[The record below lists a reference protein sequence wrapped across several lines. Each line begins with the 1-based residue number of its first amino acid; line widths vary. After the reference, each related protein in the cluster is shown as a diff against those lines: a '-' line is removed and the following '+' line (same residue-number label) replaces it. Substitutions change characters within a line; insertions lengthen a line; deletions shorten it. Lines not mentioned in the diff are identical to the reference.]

1 MDCGPVGK
9 LFAASRVVVIRMFP
23 GSSISSHLHTLTL
36 ISLSASIGVALSAE
50 KPDFNRDIRPI
61 LSSKCYACHGPDE
74 DSREAGL
81 RLDVRED
88 AVKEAIVPG
97 SPDKSEFW
105 HRVTT
110 TDKDDVMPPPSSP
123 KQLTDKERD
132 LLNRWIQTGAEY
144 QQHWSFLP
152 IQNPP
157 PPAVQN
163 TTGIHNGIDL
173 FIRAELEKNGFP
185 PSAEA
190 DPVTLIRRV
199 SLDITGLPPTPEE
212 VNTFTAEYQAS
223 PRAYDQLVDRLL
235 ASPHYG
241 ERWGRHWLDLARYA
255 DSEGFLGDK
264 VRPHAYHFRDWTIQA
279 INDDQP
285 FDQFTIEQIAGDL
298 IPQAGVSQ
306 LKAAGFHRN
315 AALNTEAGVDK
326 EEARFQNLADR
337 VNTTSRVWM
346 GLTLGCAQ
354 CHTHKFDPITIRDYY
369 SFYAYFNNTQDKP
382 EPTTQAQTLAEVT
395 ESRRQAYVHLAG
407 DYARRGPDVVPATLS
422 ALPKLTAPTN
432 AEQTRLDLAQWLVS
446 SQHPLTSRVAVNQVW
461 SKLFGTGIVST
472 PDDFGTSGESPS
484 HPELL
489 DWLATRFMDNGWSRK
504 ELIRLIVTSA
514 TYRQSSLHRAD
525 ILEIDPL
532 NRLLSRQNRLRLEAE
547 ILRDAFLTASGL
559 LSRNIGGPSIK
570 PPLPGDV
577 FDVGRSVKWEL
588 SEGNERYRRGLYILT
603 MRSILYPM
611 LTTFDAPDAS
621 EACVKRD
628 RSNTPL
634 QALTLM
640 NDPVFVEAAQALALR
655 VIQESPPDTPARL
668 EALFHRCLSRHPRPE
683 ETQRLLTFHAEQKE
697 KVAATAPTSLQVLS
711 FIQDQVPASEAQET
725 AVLVALARVL
735 LNLDEF
741 INRE

>member
-1 MDCGPVGK
+1 MLYGLNALSPIK
-9 LFAASRVVVIRMFP
+9 
-23 GSSISSHLHTLTL
+23 TLTL
-36 ISLSASIGVALSAE
+36 ISLSAWTGVAMGAA
-50 KPDFNRDIRPI
+50 KPDFNHEIRPI
-61 LSSKCYACHGPDE
+61 LASKCYACHGPDE
-74 DSREAGL
+74 DKREAGL
-81 RLDVRED
+81 RLDVREE

-97 SPDKSEFW
+97 FPEKSEFW
-105 HRVTT
+105 HRLVT
-110 TDKDDVMPPPSSP
+110 TDKDDIMPPPSSP
-123 KQLTDKERD
+123 KQLTEKERD
-132 LLNRWIQTGAEY
+132 LLNRWIKAGAEY

-152 IQNPP
+152 VKNHPLP
-157 PPAVQN
+157 KVGNAV
-163 TTGIHNGIDL
+163 GVRNGIDL
-173 FIRAELEKNGFP
+173 FIRQKLEKNGFP

-190 DPVTLIRRV
+190 DPITLIRRV

-212 VNTFTAEYQAS
+212 VAAFTREFESS

-264 VRPHAYHFRDWTIQA
+264 VRPNAYHFRDWVIES
-279 INDDQP
+279 INHDLP

-298 IPQAGVSQ
+298 LPEAQVPQLQAV
-306 LKAAGFHRN
+306 GFHRN

-354 CHTHKFDPITIRDYY
+354 CHTHKYDPITIRDYY
-369 SFYAYFNNTQDKP
+369 SFYAYFNNTQDLA
-382 EPTTQAQTLAEVT
+382 EPKTKAQTLAEVT
-395 ESRRQAYVHLAG
+395 ENRRQAYVHLAG
-407 DYARRGPDVVPATLS
+407 DYARRGPDVIPATLS
-422 ALPKLTAPTN
+422 ALPKLKTTSD
-432 AEQTRLDLAQWLVS
+432 AEQTRLDLAKWLVS
-446 SQHPLTSRVAVNQVW
+446 PQHPLTSRVAVNQVW

-489 DWLATRFMDNGWSRK
+489 DWLAIHFMKNGWSRK

-514 TYRQSSLHRAD
+514 TYRQSSLHRDD
-525 ILEIDPL
+525 ILETDPL

-547 ILRDAFLTASGL
+547 VLRDSFLTASGL

-588 SEGNERYRRGLYILT
+588 SEGNDRYRRGLYILT

-655 VIQESPPDTPARL
+655 VIQESPRNTAARL
-668 EALFHRCLSRHPRPE
+668 NTLFHRCLSRHPRPE
-683 ETQRLLTFHAEQKE
+683 ETQRLLAFHAEQKARV
-697 KVAATAPTSLQVLS
+697 KKGGADSLQVLS
-711 FIQDQVPASEAQET
+711 FFKDQVPQKDAQET

>member
-1 MDCGPVGK
+1 MARCLPHALIWLSLAK
-9 LFAASRVVVIRMFP
+9 APITWAA
-23 GSSISSHLHTLTL
+23 TDY
-36 ISLSASIGVALSAE
+36 A
-50 KPDFNRDIRPI
+50 RDIQP
-61 LSSKCYACHGPDE
+61 LLAEHCLECHGPD
-74 DSREAGL
+74 DSKGGLTMTSRELALKVLESG
-81 RLDVRED
+81 
-88 AVKEAIVPG
+88 AHGIVPG
-97 SPDKSEFW
+97 KPETSEVMKRVMSADPDEQ
-105 HRVTT
+105 
-110 TDKDDVMPPPSSP
+110 MPPPKHRAKKPITAQETELLRQWITEGAKYELHWAYKPVVKPVPPKGGQPVDAFVQARLQAEGLAPSP
-123 KQLTDKERD
+123 
-132 LLNRWIQTGAEY
+132 
-144 QQHWSFLP
+144 
-152 IQNPP
+152 
-157 PPAVQN
+157 
-163 TTGIHNGIDL
+163 
-173 FIRAELEKNGFP
+173 
-185 PSAEA
+185 EA
-190 DPVTLIRRV
+190 DRTTLIRRV
-199 SLDITGLPPTPEE
+199 HYDLLGLPPSPE
-212 VNTFTAEYQAS
+212 QADAFVADSS
-223 PRAYDQLVDRLL
+223 PKAYETMVDQAL
-235 ASPHYG
+235 ASPHFG

-264 VRPHAYHFRDWTIQA
+264 VRPNAFHFRDWVIEA
-279 INDDQP
+279 INNDLP
-285 FDQFTIEQIAGDL
+285 FDQFTLEQIAGDL
-298 IPQAGVSQ
+298 LPQPTVSQ
-306 LKAAGFHRN
+306 FKAAGFHRN

-354 CHTHKFDPITIRDYY
+354 CHTHKYDPITIRDYY
-369 SFYAYFNNTQDKP
+369 SFYAYFNNTQDKA
-382 EPTTQAQTLAEVT
+382 EPRTQAQTLAEVT
-395 ESRRQAYVHLAG
+395 EGRRQAYVHLAG
-407 DYARRGPDVVPATLS
+407 DYARRGPDVIPATLS
-422 ALPKLTAPTN
+422 ALPKLQRPAEM
-432 AEQTRLDLAQWLVS
+432 EQTRLDLAQWLVS
-446 SQHPLTSRVAVNQVW
+446 PQHPLTSRVAVNQMW

-489 DWLATRFMDNGWSRK
+489 DWLATQFMKNGWSRK
-504 ELIRLIVTSA
+504 ELLRLIVTSA
-514 TYRQSSLHRAD
+514 TYRQSSLHRQD
-525 ILEIDPL
+525 ILQTDPL
-532 NRLLSRQNRLRLEAE
+532 NRLLARQNRLRLEAE
-547 ILRDAFLTASGL
+547 VLRDSFLTASGL

-655 VIQESPPDTPARL
+655 VMRESPHDTASRL
-668 EALFHRCLSRHPRPE
+668 QQLFLRCLSRPPRPE
-683 ETQRLLTFHAEQKE
+683 ETRRLLTFHAEQKVRV
-697 KVAATAPTSLQVLS
+697 KKGGDQSLQVLH
-711 FIQDQVPASEAQET
+711 FIQTQVPKKEAQET